1 MTITEQQNKEIEHIC
16 LRAFES
22 VDCPVKQANVVKK
35 RVWLKKQIVEFIEQL
50 PALPQTF
57 EPHTEYK

>member
-1 MTITEQQNKEIEHIC
+1 MQITEQQNKEIEHIC

-35 RVWLKKQIVEFIEQL
+35 RVWLKGKIVELIECL
-50 PALPQTF
+50 PSLPTTF
-57 EPHTEYK
+57 EPREQYK